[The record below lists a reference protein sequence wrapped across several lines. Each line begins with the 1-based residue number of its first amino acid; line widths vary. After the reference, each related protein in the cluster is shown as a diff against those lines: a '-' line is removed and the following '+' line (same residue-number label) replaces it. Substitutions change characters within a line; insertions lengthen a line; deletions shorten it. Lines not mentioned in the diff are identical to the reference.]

1 MATRTVRARV
11 PFRVIAACTT
21 RATNGAA
28 GKRPPEG
35 ERLDSLVRRRVATA
49 ASLAYAELNRER
61 SETNLNVLLCSPG
74 GTDGLLVL
82 WNMARKTVEVNISRR
97 GTRNADV

>member
-1 MATRTVRARV
+1 MMTVINAITITFSYAQANENKPPHRGAT
-11 PFRVIAACTT
+11 I
-21 RATNGAA
+21 
-28 GKRPPEG
+28 
-35 ERLDSLVRRRVATA
+35 
-49 ASLAYAELNRER
+49 AELNRER